1 MTLQTLGAA
10 LPIHQLEH
18 NRDFLLEH
26 GGRDLEIQ
34 DPCRASMLEEDWK
47 PLLETLKTNLTG
59 HTARVGI
66 HAPFDGYHIGS
77 YDPFAGDFVAKRFL
91 RTLEFV
97 ESVADALGGSRAP
110 HMVLHSPFLF
120 FGHPLVAHSE
130 ATGLRQQIGFIQR
143 TLEPVLKRAAELDC
157 TLVIENIRDTNP
169 YALLETVKSFNSDHV
184 RMSLDAG
191 HAHLMHHCGGPR
203 ADQWVRQAGSLL
215 GHVHIQDNDGQLDH
229 HWHPG
234 QGDINWWAVMK
245 ELGKLEHR
253 PRLILELRDHDVQ
266 KSVQW
271 FVAHGLAQ

>member
-10 LPIHQLEH
+10 LSIHQLEH

-34 DPCRASMLEEDWK
+34 DPCRVGMLEEDWT
-47 PLLETLKTNLTG
+47 PLLGTLKTNLAG

-77 YDPFAGDFVAKRFL
+77 YDPFAGEFVAKRFL

-97 ESVADALGGSRAP
+97 EAVADALGGSRAP

-169 YALLETVKSFNSDHV
+169 YALLETVKSFASDHV

-191 HAHLMHHCGGPR
+191 HAHLMHQCGGPR

-215 GHVHIQDNDGQLDH
+215 GHVHMQDNDGQLDH

-234 QGDINWWAVMK
+234 QGDINWWAVLN
-245 ELGKLEHR
+245 ELGKLEHK
-253 PRLILELRDHDVQ
+253 PRLILELRDHNVQ
-266 KSVQW
+266 KSIQW

>member
-10 LPIHQLEH
+10 LSIHQLEH

-34 DPCRASMLEEDWK
+34 DPCRIGMLEEDWN
-47 PLLETLKTNLTG
+47 PLLETLKANLAG

-77 YDPFAGDFVAKRFL
+77 YDPFAGEFVAKRFL

-97 ESVADALGGSRAP
+97 EAVAEALGGSRAP

-169 YALLETVKSFNSDHV
+169 HALLESVKSFNSDHV

-191 HAHLMHHCGGPR
+191 HANLMHHCGGPR
-203 ADQWVRQAGSLL
+203 ADQWVRQAGALL

-245 ELGKLEHR
+245 ELGKLEHQ

-266 KSVQW
+266 QSAEW
-271 FVAHGLAQ
+271 FKANGLAQ

>member
-10 LPIHQLEH
+10 LSIYQLEH

-34 DPCRASMLEEDWK
+34 DPCRVGMLEEDWT
-47 PLLETLKTNLTG
+47 PLLGTLKTNLAG

-77 YDPFAGDFVAKRFL
+77 YDPFAGEFVAKRFL
-91 RTLEFV
+91 RTLEFIA
-97 ESVADALGGSRAP
+97 SVADALGGSRAP

-169 YALLETVKSFNSDHV
+169 YALLETIKAFGSDHV

-191 HAHLMHHCGGPR
+191 HAHLMHQCGGPR

-215 GHVHIQDNDGQLDH
+215 GHVHMQDNDGQLDH

-234 QGDINWWAVMK
+234 QGDINWWAVLN
-245 ELGKLEHR
+245 ELGKLEHK
-253 PRLILELRDHDVQ
+253 PRLILELRDHNVQ
-266 KSVQW
+266 KSIQW
-271 FVAHGLAQ
+271 FKTHGLAQ

>member
-10 LPIHQLEH
+10 LSIHQLEH

-34 DPCRASMLEEDWK
+34 DPCRVGMLDEDWT
-47 PLLETLKTNLTG
+47 PLLRTLKTNLAG

-77 YDPFAGDFVAKRFL
+77 YDPFAGEFVAKRFL
-91 RTLEFV
+91 RTLEFIA
-97 ESVADALGGSRAP
+97 SVADALGGSRAP

-169 YALLETVKSFNSDHV
+169 YALLETVKSFASDHV

-191 HAHLMHHCGGPR
+191 HAHLMHQCGGPR

-215 GHVHIQDNDGQLDH
+215 GHVHMQDNDGQLDH

-234 QGDINWWAVMK
+234 QGDINWWAVLN
-245 ELGKLEHR
+245 ELGKLEHK
-253 PRLILELRDHDVQ
+253 PRLILELRDHNVQ
-266 KSVQW
+266 KSIQW